1 MHWVLGSFTL
11 IVVGTVLRRILRLGD
26 PALSQYCGM
35 IPLDRNRE
43 LTFDPLAREIE
54 ARTGILGVS
63 LNDAMDEKNIGNQEV
78 AWRLARLACS
88 EWERLAGVMMV
99 LLNLLND
106 HLPDIQMVFP
116 IRRMSSSHFM
126 SRTMADYVRM
136 HELLSQFVFRPRLR
150 FQLQLRVL
158 RRAVETLT
166 AEFNRECY
174 QGERGGNSPSGDCWQ
189 RLDVYY
195 HDFDVITKES
205 LLALR
210 AFLVCLP
217 DNSIGPFAVEI
228 QAIIHKGVRSRSAIA
243 GD

>member
-11 IVVGTVLRRILRLGD
+11 IVVGTVLRRVLSLGESV
-26 PALSQYCGM
+26 PSQFCGM

-43 LTFDPLAREIE
+43 LTFAPVAREIE
-54 ARTGILGVS
+54 ARSGILGVS
-63 LNDAMDEKNIGNQEV
+63 LNDAMEERNIGNQEV

-88 EWERLAGVMMV
+88 EWERLAAVMMF
-99 LLNLLND
+99 LLNSLND
-106 HLPDIQMVFP
+106 YLPDIHMVFP
-116 IRRMSSSHFM
+116 IRKMSSSHFM

-166 AEFNRECY
+166 TEFQRECY
-174 QGERGGNSPSGDCWQ
+174 QGERSQNPASADCWQ
-189 RLDVYY
+189 RLDIYY
-195 HDFDVITKES
+195 HDFDLITKES

-210 AFLVCLP
+210 AFLVSLP
-217 DNSIGPFAVEI
+217 DNSIEPFAVEI
-228 QAIIHKGVRSRSAIA
+228 QGIIHKGVRSRSAIA